1 MTEITRAQLKI
12 GLEIHMQL
20 ATRRKMF
27 ARVAN
32 GAHPDHEDA
41 EPNALID
48 PIVAALPGALPVM
61 NRRAVEMSIMV
72 GLALNC
78 RIPDESEWDRK
89 NYFYPDLPKGY
100 QISQFAD
107 PLCADGR
114 VEVSREDGSSFR
126 VGIIRAHLEE
136 DSGKLGHELPG
147 GRAYDGSLVDL
158 NRAGTPL
165 LEIVTQPDLS
175 GADDAVAF
183 AREVRN
189 IGRFLNVTEGDM
201 QRGHIRFE
209 PNINLMLETE
219 DGRSFATPV
228 VEIKNLNSFRSL
240 RDAIL
245 HESTRQIDQWRRT
258 GETHGEGIK
267 TTRGWDQ
274 ERERTFLQRGK
285 EDAHDYRYFPD
296 PDLPRVS
303 VDEAWLN
310 EIRAQVPKLPAD
322 RRRMYI
328 EQFELSV
335 REAWALTAE
344 REVCEFFER
353 VLEAGES
360 CPSLAGDQP
369 HLARQVA
376 KWLLNAG
383 ARVANDRRCEVYELG
398 ITPGQVAR
406 LIEMREQKKIG
417 SNAAETLFETMC
429 HPAFDDDPRVIAERE
444 GLLQVRDDAQL
455 EAWVEAAISAEPD
468 SAEDFA
474 GGKDAAVGRLIG
486 AIMRESG
493 GKADAA
499 AARETLHRRLRG

>member
-1 MTEITRAQLKI
+1 
-12 GLEIHMQL
+12 MQL

-32 GAHPDHEDA
+32 GAHPDHYES
-41 EPNALID
+41 EPNSLID
-48 PIVAALPGALPVM
+48 PIVAALPGTLPVM

-78 RIPDESEWDRK
+78 RIPGESEWDRK

-100 QISQFAD
+100 QISQYAD
-107 PLCADGR
+107 PLCADGL
-114 VEVSREDGSSFR
+114 VEVSREDGSSFQ

-136 DSGKLGHELPG
+136 DAGKLGHELPG
-147 GRAYDGSLVDL
+147 GHAYDGSLVDL

-165 LEIVTQPDLS
+165 LEIVTQPDLTS
-175 GADDAVAF
+175 AEDAVAF

-209 PNINLMLETE
+209 PNINLIVETD

-240 RDAIL
+240 RDAIV
-245 HESTRQIDQWRRT
+245 HESTRQIDEWKRT
-258 GETHGEGIK
+258 GETHGEGMK

-274 ERERTFLQRGK
+274 QRERTFLQRGK

-296 PDLPRVS
+296 PDLPRVF
-303 VDEAWLN
+303 VDESWLK
-310 EIRAQVPKLPAD
+310 EITAQVPRLPAD
-322 RRRMYI
+322 RRAVYT

-353 VLEAGES
+353 VLDAGES
-360 CPSLAGDQP
+360 CPSLAGHQP
-369 HLARQVA
+369 HLARQAA
-376 KWLLNAG
+376 KWVLNAG
-383 ARVANDRRCEVYELG
+383 ARVANERECEVNELG
-398 ITPGQVAR
+398 ITPEQLAR
-406 LIEMREQKKIG
+406 LIEMREQNEIG
-417 SNAAETLFETMC
+417 SSAAETLFEMMC
-429 HPAFDDDPRVIAERE
+429 NPRIDGVPRAIAERE

-455 EAWVEAAISAEPD
+455 DAWVEAAIVAEAS

-474 GGKDAAVGRLIG
+474 RGKDAAAGRLIG
-486 AIMRESG
+486 AVMRESG
-493 GKADAA
+493 GKADAK
-499 AARETLHRRLRG
+499 AAREAIRKRLRA